1 MSISIT
7 LLDAAISALMVK
19 EKIDYVEG
27 DVEVN
32 GSDHLNSLVKLRESI
47 LKNPEA
53 ELDVMAFDFDIN
65 EFGTDNTQYE
75 L

>member
-1 MSISIT
+1 MAISIT